1 MKKRLVSLLLIA
13 FLVLTDIAPVIT
25 VAAEELGTPD
35 PTPIQHEFT
44 TSAEDDGISLTREM
58 MRVFAEGREPR

>member
-25 VAAEELGTPD
+25 VAAEELGGL
-35 PTPIQHEFT
+35 
-44 TSAEDDGISLTREM
+44 DDGSVIESVEETGTE
-58 MRVFAEGREPR
+58 EGSPLPMNRSCWKVSPLKRL